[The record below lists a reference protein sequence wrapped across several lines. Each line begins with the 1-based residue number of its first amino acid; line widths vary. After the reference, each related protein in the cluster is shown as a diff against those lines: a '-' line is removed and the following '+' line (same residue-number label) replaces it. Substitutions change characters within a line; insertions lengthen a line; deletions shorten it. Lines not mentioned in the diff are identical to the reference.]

1 VRWQQDGATDEP
13 VAATG
18 DVGFSGVN
26 CREAP
31 ENLQD
36 GVAADAV
43 NKVFD
48 AGKAETRRG
57 MVGPGWSLEHGI
69 EFPVDFPVDFEGMG
83 FGPLVRGTTVFS
95 DPNGVEAI
103 LVAVRDRVWRI
114 GDGMVAEPIALPA
127 GETIEDECELVQVF
141 DRVLLFRGEGVDVL
155 EWNPQQ
161 TVEDGI
167 GAFAAIAQSPAGT
180 FTEPIPGAEDATC
193 FANRLFVPFDRDK
206 IAVSDI
212 LDYTR
217 YDSVMN
223 QFRINAG
230 TADAIVKLVPWTDSS
245 MIVFK
250 GNSIFLLTGLD
261 GSDLATSAA
270 AMDLTREYGLIGR
283 QAWAKV
289 GSDVWFLV
297 EGAGV
302 LSVGATINN
311 ATQAR
316 REPISR
322 DIEAYVRRIHWAY
335 ADKAV
340 AGYDGARFYLA
351 VPMDGATYNNAM
363 LVYSTISG
371 TWQGY
376 WQSDILDAGWMLKTD
391 YAGGRRLLLVNRAN
405 LADWHANG
413 AVLVLNEG
421 FADELGG
428 TEYEIADSLT
438 TRAYRM
444 GTMVQRGRMLKLALD
459 QSTWRPSFTVKL
471 KPDGA
476 YEEVTVAAGVTKS
489 RTKYYRFGVP
499 DWVDTHVK
507 MLTLLVSGAG
517 TEAANGLYFWDGS
530 QWDKGGGY
538 TIEETQV
545 GGPGGIMPY
554 YMLLYNGAGPLYGK
568 LGGLVE
574 GQWSL
579 GTWPPSSGSAP
590 APWVAYY
597 TGSSNVNDDHATA
610 GREDYSVVVD
620 GLVLGSGVVTD
631 QHQRRLEQFRIR
643 TGGTSIQVEVSNA
656 QGRAVQHG
664 VRVETME
671 EPAGFRRGG

>member
-1 VRWQQDGATDEP
+1 MRWEQSGETDSP

-31 ENLQD
+31 ENLED

-57 MVGPGWSLEHGI
+57 MVGPGWALEHGV
-69 EFPVDFPVDFEGMG
+69 EFPIDFPVDFEGMG
-83 FGPLVRGTTVFS
+83 YGPLIRGTTVFS
-95 DPNGVEAI
+95 DPNGTEAI

-114 GDGMVAEPIALPA
+114 GDGMVAEAITLPD
-127 GETIEDECELVQVF
+127 GETIADECALVQVF

-167 GAFAAIAQSPAGT
+167 GAFAAIEQSPAGT
-180 FTEPIPGAEDATC
+180 YTEVIPGAVDATC

-217 YDSVMN
+217 YDSAMN

-245 MIVFK
+245 MIAFK
-250 GNSIFLLTGLD
+250 EDSIFLLTGLD
-261 GSDLATSAA
+261 GSDLATTAA

-351 VPMDGATYNNAM
+351 VPLDGATYNNAI

-391 YAGGRRLLLVNRAN
+391 YAGGRRLFLVNRAN
-405 LADWHANG
+405 LADWQTNG

-444 GTMVQRGRMLKLALD
+444 GTMVQRGRMLKLAVD
-459 QSTWRPSFTVKL
+459 QSTWRPAFTVKL

-476 YEEVTVAAGVTKS
+476 YEEVTVASGVTKS
-489 RTKYYRFGVP
+489 RTRYYRFGVP
-499 DWVDTHVK
+499 DWVAT
-507 MLTLLVSGAG
+507 
-517 TEAANGLYFWDGS
+517 
-530 QWDKGGGY
+530 
-538 TIEETQV
+538 
-545 GGPGGIMPY
+545 
-554 YMLLYNGAGPLYGK
+554 
-568 LGGLVE
+568 
-574 GQWSL
+574 
-579 GTWPPSSGSAP
+579 
-590 APWVAYY
+590 
-597 TGSSNVNDDHATA
+597 NVNDDHATA

-620 GLVLGSGVVTD
+620 GLVLGDGVALD
-631 QHQRRLEQFRIR
+631 QHQRRLEQFRSR
-643 TGGTSIQVEVSNA
+643 VGGTSIQVEVSNA

-664 VRVETME
+664 VRIETME
-671 EPAGFRRGG
+671 EPSGFRRGG